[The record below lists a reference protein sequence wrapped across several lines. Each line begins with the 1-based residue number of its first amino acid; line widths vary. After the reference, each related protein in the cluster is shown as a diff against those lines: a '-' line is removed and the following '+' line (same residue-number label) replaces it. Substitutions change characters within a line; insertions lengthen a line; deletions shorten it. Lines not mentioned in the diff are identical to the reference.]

1 MVGEEGTWMARIWV
15 AIVLLVGI
23 YVNLFGLWLY
33 RKPGEATKWSRFQR
47 WVGQFEFS
55 PEALGGFSYTRL
67 AIVSLFGLFLE
78 LLMIRWV
85 SSEIAI
91 FAYFKNF
98 VLVACYLGFGL
109 GCYLSKRRIN
119 LLALCVPLIALA
131 LLCELPSDSLHDTV
145 RQLADVIGAISQV
158 NYWGVPSLPLNF
170 QTLAGAYTGSLF
182 VVFVFGVVALLFVP
196 VGQLVGWLL
205 ENAPDGIYG
214 YTLNVLAS
222 LAGIVL
228 FTLLCFEFQPP
239 ATWFLVAGGLAVY
252 FLWRL
257 PNVRW
262 LAVATFLFCVVLTSL
277 PAAKDT
283 MVFWSPYQKLTIE
296 TVRDDAGKIMSTRV
310 HTNSTFYE
318 DTLNLSD
325 SFVAAHPNYYTDET
339 GREAGHFKLSDLAAH
354 YNLPYRFYPHPSS
367 VLVLGSGTGNDVAA
381 ALRNGA
387 GDVTAVEIDP
397 VILQEGR
404 KLHFEQPYSSPRVHA
419 VLNDARSY
427 LQNSN
432 QRFDVIVFAFL
443 DSHTTSSYY
452 STIRI
457 DNYVYTLEAL
467 RRAKTLLKPD
477 GVMVIKFAALNPW
490 IAGRLN
496 ELATTVFGRPP
507 LQLQSGRLMIV
518 GSQERIARALKDP
531 TLAAYVTANG
541 NVQLQSASLTT
552 DDWPYFYQHEPG
564 IPASVI
570 IILSVLIALCCLLL
584 GKTGTSVRSL
594 HWHFFFLGAA
604 FMLLEAH
611 IVSQM
616 ALLFG
621 TTWLVNSIV
630 ISGLLVLIVAAN
642 LIVHWRP
649 ATGVTLAYLGI
660 FASIVVTYIVPPEA
674 FFLSSFWAKAFV
686 STAVLCLPV
695 FFAGIVFIVS
705 FAREGFRSDALGSNL
720 FGALVGGMLE
730 SMSMW
735 TGMRSILI
743 LVALFYALSW
753 IVLLRQASRVEESES
768 VPNLGAARV

>member
-1 MVGEEGTWMARIWV
+1 MARIWV
-15 AIVLLVGI
+15 AIILLVGI

-33 RKPGEATKWSRFQR
+33 RKPSEATKWTRFQR

-55 PEALGGFSYTRL
+55 PETLGGFSYARL
-67 AIVSLFGLFLE
+67 AVVSLFGLFLE

-85 SSEIAI
+85 SSEITI

-131 LLCELPSDSLHDTV
+131 LLCELPSVSLHDTV

-158 NYWGVPSLPLNF
+158 DYWGVPSMPLNL
-170 QTLAGAYTGSLF
+170 QTLGGAYTGSLF
-182 VVFVFGVVALLFVP
+182 VVFVFGVVALVFIP
-196 VGQLVGWLL
+196 IGQLVGWLL
-205 ENAPDGIYG
+205 ENATDGIFG
-214 YTLNVLAS
+214 YTVNVLAS
-222 LAGIVL
+222 LTGIVL

-239 ATWFLVAGGLAVY
+239 ATWFVVAGGLAVY
-252 FLWRL
+252 FLW
-257 PNVRW
+257 PVPKVRW
-262 LAVATFLFCVVLTSL
+262 LALATFLFCVVLTSL

-283 MVFWSPYQKLTIE
+283 MVFWSPYQKLTIQAG
-296 TVRDDAGKIMSTRV
+296 RDDAGKIVSWRV
-310 HTNSTFYE
+310 RTNSTFYQ

-325 SFVAAHPNYYTDET
+325 SFVAAHPNYHADEI
-339 GREAGHFKLSDLAAH
+339 APNDKLSDEAGH

-381 ALRNGA
+381 AVRNGA
-387 GDVTAVEIDP
+387 GDVTGVEIDP

-404 KLHFEQPYSSPRVHA
+404 KLHFEQPYSSPHVHA
-419 VLNDARSY
+419 ILNDARSY

-477 GVMVIKFAALNPW
+477 GIMVIKFAVLNPW
-490 IAGRLN
+490 IAGRLY
-496 ELATTVFGRPP
+496 ELAQTVFGNPP
-507 LQLQSGRLMIV
+507 LQFQARRLMIV
-518 GSQERIARALKDP
+518 GSQQRIAQALKDP
-531 TLAAYVTANG
+531 RLAAYVTTNG
-541 NVQLQSASLTT
+541 NVPLQSASLTT

-570 IILSVLIALCCLLL
+570 IILSVLIVLCGILL
-584 GKTGTSVRSL
+584 GRTGTSVRSIRL
-594 HWHFFFLGAA
+594 HFFFLGAA

-621 TTWLVNSIV
+621 TTWVVNSIV

-649 ATGVTLAYLGI
+649 TIGVTVAYLGI
-660 FASIVVTYIVPPEA
+660 FASIIVTYIVPPEA
-674 FFLSSFWAKAFV
+674 FFLSSFWAKVFV

-753 IVLLRQASRVEESES
+753 IVLLRQTSRVEESES
-768 VPNLGAARV
+768 VPDLGTARV

>member
-1 MVGEEGTWMARIWV
+1 MGRIWV
-15 AIVLLVGI
+15 AIILLVGI
-23 YVNLFGLWLY
+23 YVDLFGLWLY
-33 RKPGEATKWSRFQR
+33 RKPSEATKWTRFQR
-47 WVGQFEFS
+47 WALQFEFS
-55 PEALGGFSYTRL
+55 TETLGGFSYSRL
-67 AIVSLFGLFLE
+67 AVVSLFGLFLE

-85 SSEIAI
+85 SSEITI

-98 VLVACYLGFGL
+98 VLVACYLGFGM
-109 GCYLSKRRIN
+109 GCYLSKRKIN

-131 LLCELPSDSLHDTV
+131 LLCELPAAGLRDTV
-145 RQLADVIGAISQV
+145 RQLAGVIGAISQV
-158 NYWGVPSLPLNF
+158 DYWGVPSLPLSI
-170 QTLAGAYTGSLF
+170 QTLGGAYTGSLF
-182 VVFVFGVVALLFVP
+182 VVCVFGAVALVFVP

-205 ENAPDGIYG
+205 ENATDGIFG
-214 YTLNVLAS
+214 YTVNVIAS

-239 ATWFLVAGGLAVY
+239 ATWFAVAGGLAVY
-252 FLWRL
+252 FLWKL
-257 PNVRW
+257 PRVRW
-262 LAVATFLFCVVLTSL
+262 LALATFLFCVVLTSL

-283 MVFWSPYQKLTIE
+283 MVFWSPYQKLTIQ
-296 TVRDDAGKIMSTRV
+296 TVRDDAGKTVSWRV
-310 HTNSTFYE
+310 RTNSTFYQ
-318 DTLNLSD
+318 DTLNLTD
-325 SFVAAHPNYYTDET
+325 SFVAAHANYYTDKAAHY
-339 GREAGHFKLSDLAAH
+339 RLSDEAAH
-354 YNLPYRFYPHPSS
+354 YNLPYRFYPRPSS

-404 KLHFEQPYSSPRVHA
+404 KLHFEQPYSSPHVHA
-419 VLNDARSY
+419 ILNDARSY
-427 LQNSN
+427 LQNAN
-432 QRFDVIVFAFL
+432 QSFDVIVFAFL

-467 RRAKTLLKPD
+467 QRAKTLLKPD
-477 GVMVIKFAALNPW
+477 GIMVIKFAVLNPW

-496 ELATTVFGRPP
+496 ELAKTVFGNPP
-507 LQLQSGRLMIV
+507 LQLQAGRLMIV

-531 TLAAYVTANG
+531 RLAAYVTVNG

-570 IILSVLIALCCLLL
+570 IILSVLILLCCILL

-594 HWHFFFLGAA
+594 RWHFFFLGAA

-621 TTWLVNSIV
+621 TTWVVNSIV

-642 LIVHWRP
+642 LIVHWRQ
-649 ATGVTLAYLGI
+649 TIGVTVPYLGI
-660 FASIVVTYIVPPEA
+660 FASIVVTYLVPPEA
-674 FFLSSFWAKAFV
+674 FFLDSFWAKVFV

-753 IVLLRQASRVEESES
+753 IVLLRQTSRVEESDS
-768 VPNLGAARV
+768 VADLNTARV